1 MYTSYAAAP
10 NRRGGEG
17 EREVPMA
24 ATTTATAS
32 PSADAAMAQKQPS
45 AAKPLESGAVSAFCE
60 GVAMMLA
67 AGIQT
72 DEAVGLLGENMKPS
86 PFKQTCDEVYRALI
100 GGASFAEALRASGR
114 FPARAVSIVVSGE
127 ESGRL
132 ENVLRSLAVQYGEEE
147 RLFVKMRSGIV
158 YPAALLAVMTVI
170 LAFTVAV
177 ILPVFIDVY
186 ENLSGNVAAGAFA
199 YVNVSV
205 GIGWVALVVMA
216 LVTLLAIVVAV
227 VSRGSGRG
235 RVVSAFSRLP
245 LTRDAMYRLGL
256 SRFASSLATYISAGF
271 DTNTA
276 MERSAAAVDHPRL
289 RARLDQA
296 IADMTSANNPK
307 SLSQAIYDNEVF
319 DPLYARMLMVGS
331 RSGSVEDVLQ
341 RLSDAFFEDAVA
353 RMDDLID
360 GVEPV
365 LAAFLTVSVGATLVA
380 VMLPLIGIMG
390 AIG

>member
-1 MYTSYAAAP
+1 MAAAKTP
-10 NRRGGEG
+10 VDVEMLDGAMTNTEKRGTSHEA
-17 EREVPMA
+17 ESLPAV
-24 ATTTATAS
+24 
-32 PSADAAMAQKQPS
+32 
-45 AAKPLESGAVSAFCE
+45 KPLESGAVSAFCE

-72 DEAVGLLGENMKPS
+72 DEAVGLLGENMKPG
-86 PFKQTCDEVYRALI
+86 PFKHACDQVYRSLI
-100 GGASFAEALRASGR
+100 GGRSLSRALREAGC
-114 FPARAVSIVVSGE
+114 FPERAVSMVASGE

-147 RLFVKMRSGIV
+147 RLFTKMRSGIV

-170 LAFTVAV
+170 LAFTVVV

-186 ENLSGNVAAGAFA
+186 ENLSGSVTAGAFA

-205 GIGWVALVVMA
+205 VIGWVAFAVMA
-216 LVTLLAIVVAV
+216 LVTLVAIAIAV

-235 RVVSAFSRLP
+235 RVVAAFSRLP
-245 LTRDAMYRLGL
+245 FTRDAMYRLGL
-256 SRFASSLATYISAGF
+256 SRFTSQLATYISAGF
-271 DTNTA
+271 DTNSA
-276 MERSAAAVDHPRL
+276 MERSTAAVEHPLL
-289 RARLDQA
+289 RARLDRA
-296 IADMTSANNPK
+296 LADMTSANDPK
-307 SLSQAIYDNEVF
+307 SLSQAVYDNEVF
-319 DPLYARMLMVGS
+319 DPIYARMLMVGS

-360 GVEPV
+360 GVEPA
-365 LAAFLTVSVGATLVA
+365 LAAFLTISVGATLVA